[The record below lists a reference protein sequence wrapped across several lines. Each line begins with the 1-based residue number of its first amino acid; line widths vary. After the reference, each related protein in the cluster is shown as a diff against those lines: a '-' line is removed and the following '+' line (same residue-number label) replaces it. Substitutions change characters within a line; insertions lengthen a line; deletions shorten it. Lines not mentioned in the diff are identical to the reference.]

1 MYAVIKTGGKQ
12 YRVTPG
18 EKLKVEK
25 LLDEVG
31 SDITIDKVLMM
42 VDGDNVTIGA
52 PLIAGASVP
61 ATVVSHGRGD
71 KVMIFKFRRRKHYRK
86 TQGHRQSYTE
96 ILIGDFGSKSGSKP
110 VKATKPEIKAAK
122 TEEVAK
128 PVKAV
133 KVAEPARAAKPA
145 KPAAKAAKP
154 AAAAKP
160 AKPLKAAAPAKV
172 VKAVK
177 PAAKAAKVAK
187 PAKAAKKG

>member
-25 LLDEVG
+25 LLGEVG
-31 SDITIDKVLMM
+31 SDVTMDKVLMM

-61 ATVVSHGRGD
+61 ATVLSHGRGD

-96 ILIGDFGSKSGSKP
+96 IQIGDFGSASGSK
-110 VKATKPEIKAAK
+110 AAKAAK
-122 TEEVAK
+122 AEV
-128 PVKAV
+128 
-133 KVAEPARAAKPA
+133 AAKPA
-145 KPAAKAAKP
+145 EAPKIAAPAKAAKP
-154 AAAAKP
+154 A
-160 AKPLKAAAPAKV
+160 KAAAPV
-172 VKAVK
+172 
-177 PAAKAAKVAK
+177 AKAAKVAK
-187 PAKAAKKG
+187 PAAKAAKKE

>member
-18 EKLKVEK
+18 EKLRVEK

-31 SDITIDKVLMM
+31 SDITLNKVLMM

-61 ATVVSHGRGD
+61 ATVVSHGRDD

-96 ILIGDFGSKSGSKP
+96 IQIGDFGSSKT
-110 VKATKPEIKAAK
+110 AKAAK
-122 TEEVAK
+122 PEA
-128 PVKAV
+128 KAV
-133 KVAEPARAAKPA
+133 KAEEKVKAEVASAKAAKPAAKPAKAAAPAKEEKVA

-154 AAAAKP
+154 A
-160 AKPLKAAAPAKV
+160 V
-172 VKAVK
+172 
-177 PAAKAAKVAK
+177 K

>member
-12 YRVTPG
+12 YRVIPG
-18 EKLKVEK
+18 ETLKVEK

-31 SDITIDKVLMM
+31 SDVIIDKVLMM

-61 ATVVSHGRGD
+61 ATVLSHGRGD

-96 ILIGDFGSKSGSKP
+96 ILIGDFGSKP
-110 VKATKPEIKAAK
+110 AKAAK
-122 TEEVAK
+122 PEVKVAKAEEVAK
-128 PVKAV
+128 PAKEAKA
-133 KVAEPARAAKPA
+133 AAP
-145 KPAAKAAKP
+145 AKAAKP
-154 AAAAKP
+154 AAVAKSAKP
-160 AKPLKAAAPAKV
+160 AKAAAP
-172 VKAVK
+172 
-177 PAAKAAKVAK
+177 AK